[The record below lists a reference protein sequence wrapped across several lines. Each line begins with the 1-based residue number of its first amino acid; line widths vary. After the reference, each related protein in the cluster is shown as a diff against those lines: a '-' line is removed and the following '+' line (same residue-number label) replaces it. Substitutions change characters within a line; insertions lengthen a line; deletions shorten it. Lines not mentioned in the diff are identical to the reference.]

1 MIAVVQVFEEKEV
14 LLLEV
19 TQFPP
24 GSIGV
29 RVRRGL
35 AASRVSTAGTV
46 EAVVVGAP
54 VRVLQD
60 LAQAN
65 ASSVARVVVEGG

>member
-1 MIAVVQVFEEKEV
+1 MIAVVQVFEEEQV

-19 TQFPP
+19 TQFSP
-24 GSIGV
+24 GGICV

-35 AASRVSTAGTV
+35 AAAGVCATGAV
-46 EAVVVGAP
+46 EAVVVGA